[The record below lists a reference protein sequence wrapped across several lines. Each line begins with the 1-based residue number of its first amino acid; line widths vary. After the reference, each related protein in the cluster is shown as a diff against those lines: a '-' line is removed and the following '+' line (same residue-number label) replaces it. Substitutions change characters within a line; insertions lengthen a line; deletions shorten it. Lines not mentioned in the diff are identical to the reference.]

1 MKKLSASFKLNQ
13 NNKGFTLVELIIV
26 VAIIAILATL
36 LVPQY
41 LQYVENSRIVTD
53 VAAADTIERAL
64 NVLIAD
70 GTIADA
76 GSVTWDTESGEITV
90 ATFDNADAIAAD
102 LAAILDTTA
111 TDEVIA
117 FTIAASNIAKTGVG
131 DTDPVSSVEWDIV
144 YSDDG
149 IPSVNVD
156 TAKNNYNNWL
166 SN

>member
-1 MKKLSASFKLNQ
+1 MKKLSSSFKLNQ

-53 VAAADTIERAL
+53 VSAADTVERAL

-70 GTIADA
+70 GTISGA
-76 GSVTWDTESGEITV
+76 GTITWDTASGDITLATFTNAVAV
-90 ATFDNADAIAAD
+90 ATD
-102 LAAILDTTA
+102 LATILDVDAPTG
-111 TDEVIA
+111 TDPTFDFLV
-117 FTIAASNIAKTGVG
+117 AASNIAREG
-131 DTDPVSSVEWDIV
+131 DGSDDFDPDVVWTVS
-144 YSDDG
+144 YADG
-149 IPSVNVD
+149 IPSIEVSGND
-156 TAKNNYNNWL
+156 YNTWL